1 MSFTSLGALLPQAIR
16 QAGVGTSVTA
26 AKVVDVA
33 GEAAARVFPPEQLAF
48 IHPVSFVNGALRVAI
63 TSPAAAHAIRLRGVK
78 WIAEID
84 RLVGM
89 KKVQRIDVKRQ
100 GF

>member
-1 MSFTSLGALLPQAIR
+1 MSFTSLGALLPQAMR

-33 GEAAARVFPPEQLAF
+33 GEAAARLFPPEQLRF
-48 IHPVSFVNGALRVAI
+48 IHPVSFVGGALRVSI
-63 TSPAAAHAIRLRGVK
+63 TSPSAGHAIRLRGVK
-78 WIAEID
+78 WIEEIN
-84 RLVGM
+84 RTVGT